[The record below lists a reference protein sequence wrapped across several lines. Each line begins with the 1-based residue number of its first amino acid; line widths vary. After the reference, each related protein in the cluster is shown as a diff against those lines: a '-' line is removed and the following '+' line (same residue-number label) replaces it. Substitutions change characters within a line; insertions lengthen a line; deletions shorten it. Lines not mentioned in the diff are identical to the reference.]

1 MSYENLR
8 VETDGNVATLAIDRP
23 KALNALDVTTIRA
36 LLHCVRDL
44 RRDGN
49 VRVLIITGAG
59 EKAFCAGADIAAM
72 NAMSP
77 VEGRDWARLGQR
89 LTSAIEDL
97 PIPVIA
103 AVNGYALGGGMELAM
118 ACDLIL
124 ASEKARFGQPEITLG
139 IIPGFGGTQR
149 LARRIGAPLAREMI
163 YGGEM
168 VEPAVLE
175 RHGLVNRVV
184 APEALLDEAKKL
196 AQKLV
201 EKAPIALAQA
211 KHAIR
216 TGLDVDLENGLRF
229 EAEAF
234 GVSFATAD
242 RAEGMTAFLGKR
254 KASFTGK

>member
-8 VETDGNVATLAIDRP
+8 VETDGSVVVVSLDRP
-23 KALNALDVTTIRA
+23 KALNALDATTIRE
-36 LLHCVRDL
+36 LLRFFRDL
-44 RRDGN
+44 RRDGTA
-49 VRVLIITGAG
+49 RVVVLTGAG

-72 NAMSP
+72 NAMTP

-89 LTSAIEDL
+89 LTSAIEEL
-97 PIPVIA
+97 PQPVIA

-118 ACDLIL
+118 ACDLVL
-124 ASEKARFGQPEITLG
+124 ASEKARFGQPEINLG
-139 IIPGFGGTQR
+139 VIPGFGGTQR
-149 LARRIGAPLAREMI
+149 LARRVGAPLARELI

-168 VEPAVLE
+168 VEPAVLQQ
-175 RHGLVNRVV
+175 HGLVNRVV

-196 AQKLV
+196 AKKLA
-201 EKAPIALAQA
+201 EKPPIALAQA

-242 RAEGMTAFLGKR
+242 RSEGMTAFLEKR
-254 KASFTGK
+254 KAAFTGK